1 MSVKKVSKVWAF
13 RVDAGIDE
21 RTGKRKQIYRS
32 GFKSKR
38 EALEEM
44 NKLKEIMTGEYSEPS
59 KTLFKDYIQSWLY
72 DTHKY
77 EVQISSFEVDETMVR
92 VHLIPFFQSTPL
104 TKITTYDIDRLY
116 AQKLNDGLANA
127 TVKKIHNLFEW
138 EIQILFLTTLQ
149 ILDKPF

>member
-1 MSVKKVSKVWAF
+1 
-13 RVDAGIDE
+13 
-21 RTGKRKQIYRS
+21 
-32 GFKSKR
+32 
-38 EALEEM
+38 
-44 NKLKEIMTGEYSEPS
+44 MTGEYSEPS